1 MRTDVRE
8 SPDVAKIDRKA
19 NDGQKEFGFLGRE
32 EARTINNPFQKG
44 GKPQMLL
51 ETANQLN

>member
-19 NDGQKEFGFLGRE
+19 NDGQKEFGFLGPGFTFLQGR
-32 EARTINNPFQKG
+32 
-44 GKPQMLL
+44 
-51 ETANQLN
+51 